1 MAKSLDK
8 VLQPDGTYKWE
19 LVEPD
24 LSERMGNA
32 PGTVCPTPEKL
43 VPGELAIDET
53 APEKG
58 ILTANSKTKKE
69 KLEVQKETA
78 ANFEKMTKAALETYG
93 RTIGLELDKRHNK
106 ADLIAEIQKF
116 TSNN

>member
-19 LVEPD
+19 LVEPN
-24 LSERMGNA
+24 LSERMGND

-53 APEKG
+53 APEQG
-58 ILTANSKTKKE
+58 ILTANLKT
-69 KLEVQKETA
+69 
-78 ANFEKMTKAALETYG
+78 MTKAGLEVYG
-93 RTIGLELDKRHNK
+93 RSIGIELDKRHTK
-106 ADLIAEIQKF
+106 ADLIAELEKF
-116 TSNN
+116 TSAS